1 MQHHRHIGFGR
12 YEMDRFEKKKKKNRY
27 FPSLI
32 FGQ

>member
-12 YEMDRFEKKKKKNRY
+12 YEMDRFEKKKKNRY